1 MAADVKA
8 LAVDGGRS
16 YRRGVDDT
24 TTPDPTVRH
33 PVLAPGEVRIGT
45 SGWSYDHWRDVL
57 YPSGTSSRRR
67 LDVYTEAF
75 DTVELNTSFYHWPRA
90 DVFGGWAARLPS
102 GFLMTVKAP
111 RGLTHSKGALD
122 PARWTSRL
130 SDGLR
135 GLGDHAGP
143 LLLQFPRD
151 FARDDEHLHQLLAA
165 LPADRR
171 AAVELRH
178 PSWVDDDV
186 FALLAAHD
194 ASYCVMSGAHMPC
207 ELRATSD
214 QVYVRFHGPDP
225 EQLYVGGYSDGD
237 IDWWAQRIEEWR
249 GMGLAVLCYFNND
262 GGGHAVHDARRLRAR
277 LGLSR

>member
-1 MAADVKA
+1 
-8 LAVDGGRS
+8 
-16 YRRGVDDT
+16 VDDKAMGGSAG
-24 TTPDPTVRH
+24 RH
-33 PVLAPGEVRIGT
+33 PRLAPGEVRIGT
-45 SGWSYDHWRDVL
+45 SGWSYDHWREVL
-57 YPSGTSSRRR
+57 YPPGTTSRGR
-67 LDVYTEAF
+67 LDLYTEAF
-75 DTVELNTSFYHWPRA
+75 DTVELNTSFYHWPRV
-90 DVFGGWAARLPS
+90 DSFRSWAARLPP
-102 GFLMTVKAP
+102 GFLMTVKGP

-130 SDGLR
+130 VDGLS

-151 FARDDEHLHQLLAA
+151 FARDDAHLALLLEA
-165 LPADRR
+165 LPPDRR

-178 PSWVDDDV
+178 PSWVDDEV

-225 EQLYVGGYSDGD
+225 EQLYVGGYSDAD
-237 IDWWAQRIEEWR
+237 IDWWAERISEWR
-249 GMGLAVLCYFNND
+249 GMGHSVLCYFNND
-262 GGGHAVHDARRLRAR
+262 GGGHAVHDARRLRQR
-277 LGLSR
+277 LGLDR